1 MAVKRRKFKTE
12 VQQLLNLVIHSL
24 YTHPEIFLR
33 ELISNASDAVDRA
46 RFEALSDK
54 TILGDDADWKV
65 KIIPDKEA
73 KTLTISDN
81 GIGMSLEELEK
92 NIGTIANS
100 GTKHFMEQLKDAKEA
115 SAPELI
121 GQFGVGFYSSF
132 MVADKVTLITR
143 RVGSD
148 SALKWVSDGAGSY
161 TIEEVEKESR
171 GTDIILHL
179 KEDMEEYLEEW
190 RLRKIIKTY
199 SDFVEHPVVMD
210 ITRTA
215 KKDDSDEEETTITE
229 ETLNSQKAIWT
240 RSKNDVEEEEY
251 KEFYKHIS
259 HDFQDPAV
267 WMHWNVE
274 GTTEFRGLIYLPAK
288 APYDLFTPD
297 ASKRGV
303 QLYVRRVFITDK
315 CEALVPSWLRFLRG
329 VVDSSDLPLNVS
341 RETLQE
347 ERVIRVIQK
356 NVVKKVLDT
365 LGDMLKNDREKY
377 VSFWG
382 EFGKVLKEGIHLD
395 MANRDKLEELT
406 LFESSKTAAGEYT
419 TLKEYVERMPE
430 TQKDIYY
437 ITGESRAAVE
447 KSPLLE
453 QFAARDIEVLF
464 LTDPIDEW
472 VTQSMNMY
480 DEKSLK
486 SIAKGDIE
494 LDDSE
499 EIKKEKEETDKAF
512 AELVTFLKD
521 ELKEK
526 VKDIRMSNRLTDS
539 ACCLVSDEY
548 DMGVHMEKIMRA
560 MHGDENMP
568 GSKRILELNPGH
580 SLITALNGMVKD
592 TAKHIKLKE
601 YAGLLVDQAKL
612 TAGMELDDPAD
623 FARGISAIMAESLA
637 K

>member
-65 KIIPDKEA
+65 RIIPNKAA

-81 GIGMSLEELEK
+81 GIGMSVDELEK

-100 GTKHFMEQLKDAKEA
+100 GTRHFMEQLKDAKES

-121 GQFGVGFYSSF
+121 GQFGVGFYSAF

-143 RVGSD
+143 RAGSD
-148 SALKWVSDGAGSY
+148 TALKWVSDGAGSY
-161 TIEEVEKESR
+161 TIEEVEKASR

-179 KEDMEEYLEEW
+179 KEGMEEYLDEW

-210 ITRTA
+210 ITRTR
-215 KKDDSDEEETTITE
+215 KKDDSDEEETTVTE
-229 ETLNSQKAIWT
+229 ETLNSRKAIWT
-240 RSKNDVEEEEY
+240 RPKSEVTDEEY
-251 KEFYKHIS
+251 NEFYKHIS
-259 HDFQDPAV
+259 HDFQDPAA

-315 CEALVPSWLRFLRG
+315 CDALVPSWLRFLRG

-365 LGDMLKNDREKY
+365 LSDMLTNDREKY
-377 VSFWG
+377 TRFWK

-395 MANRDKLEELT
+395 LANREKLEELA
-406 LFESSKTAAGEYT
+406 LFESSKTAAGDHS
-419 TLKEYVERMPE
+419 TLKEYVDRMPE
-430 TQKDIYY
+430 SQKEIYY

-453 QFAARDIEVLF
+453 QFTARDIEVLF

-472 VTQSMNMY
+472 VTQSMNAY
-480 DEKSLK
+480 ADKPLK

-499 EIKKEKEETDKAF
+499 DVKKEKEETDKQF
-512 AELVTFLKD
+512 AELVAFLKE
-521 ELKEK
+521 ELKDK

-560 MHGDENMP
+560 MHGDETMP
-568 GSKRILELNPGH
+568 GAKRILELNPGH
-580 SLITALNGMVKD
+580 SLVTALNGMVKN
-592 TAKHIKLKE
+592 TAKHVTLKK

-612 TAGMELDDPAD
+612 TAGMELDNPVD
-623 FARGISAIMAESLA
+623 FARDISAIMAESLT